1 MFNLQIKFNKLTTIA
16 FVSALAVNF
25 IMPINAFAK
34 SDGDAILGQWYTG
47 VRDSKVEIYRTGDT
61 YSGKISWLK
70 QPKKDGKLKID
81 DKNPD
86 KSKSNRPIMGLAL
99 LKNFKYSGN
108 NKWESGKIYD
118 PRDGKE
124 YSCNM
129 TLANSNTL
137 NVRGYIGFS
146 FIGKTD
152 VWTRK

>member
-1 MFNLQIKFNKLTTIA
+1 
-16 FVSALAVNF
+16 
-25 IMPINAFAK
+25 MPINAFAK

>member
-1 MFNLQIKFNKLTTIA
+1 MINLQIKFNKLTTLA
-16 FVSALAVNF
+16 FASALSVNF

-34 SDGDAILGQWYTG
+34 ADSDSILGQWYTG
-47 VRDSKVEIYRTGDT
+47 AKDSKVEIYKAGDT

-70 QPKKDGKLKID
+70 EPKREGKAKVD
-81 DKNPD
+81 YKNPD
-86 KSKSNRPIMGLAL
+86 KTKQKRPLLGLVL
-99 LKNFKYSGN
+99 IRNFKYVGN

-129 TLANSNTL
+129 TMADSNTL
-137 NVRGYIGFS
+137 NVRGFIGFS